1 MKAAHQGV
9 APASPAG
16 PSAAKDGRRAPQP
29 PAAVGAGA
37 SRPSHSDDGR
47 LDLWLLD
54 HLFGRR

>member
-9 APASPAG
+9 APTSLPGLGGEGWMA
-16 PSAAKDGRRAPQP
+16 SAARPLAP
-29 PAAVGAGA
+29 VGADA

-54 HLFGRR
+54 HLLGGR